1 MSDNS
6 RLAALDALEKCRRS
20 AAWTTEAI
28 DTAIKKRELDARS
41 AALASHIFL
50 GVMQNLSLCDFY
62 IDAFSKS
69 DIEPKVRDILR
80 CAVYQVIFMDR
91 IPDSAAVNEAVKL
104 TKSTGFSRASG
115 FVNAVLRKIVSQKD
129 HLPEIP
135 GKPSAEYLSVR
146 YSHPL
151 WLVRRIIDEKGYD
164 FAESYFAANNAVPD
178 LALQVNTLKTSLEA
192 LRESGFDFVPHTKL
206 ENCILPQNLRGSIA
220 ETKEFCKGLFYVQ
233 DPAARCAVSVMGLRP
248 GFKVL
253 DACAAPGGKSFA
265 AAIEMKNNGS
275 ILSCDIHEKKLK
287 RIEDG
292 AKRLGIDII
301 STRCADARSLD
312 CIGFDAVICDV
323 PCSGLGV
330 IRKKPDIRYK
340 DLQEIA
346 LLPRLQAEILH
357 NASQYVK
364 PGGVLVYSTC
374 TIFPEENEEIVRAFL
389 ASHPDY
395 APESFSLPI
404 AGDCDGMRTLLPRD
418 GGEPTE

>member
-28 DTAIKKRELDARS
+28 DTAIKMRELDTRS

-104 TKSTGFSRASG
+104 TKSTSFSRASG

-151 WLVRRIIDEKGYD
+151 WLVRRIID
-164 FAESYFAANNAVPD
+164 
-178 LALQVNTLKTSLEA
+178 
-192 LRESGFDFVPHTKL
+192 
-206 ENCILPQNLRGSIA
+206 
-220 ETKEFCKGLFYVQ
+220 
-233 DPAARCAVSVMGLRP
+233 
-248 GFKVL
+248 
-253 DACAAPGGKSFA
+253 
-265 AAIEMKNNGS
+265 
-275 ILSCDIHEKKLK
+275 
-287 RIEDG
+287 
-292 AKRLGIDII
+292 
-301 STRCADARSLD
+301 
-312 CIGFDAVICDV
+312 
-323 PCSGLGV
+323 
-330 IRKKPDIRYK
+330 
-340 DLQEIA
+340 
-346 LLPRLQAEILH
+346 
-357 NASQYVK
+357 
-364 PGGVLVYSTC
+364 
-374 TIFPEENEEIVRAFL
+374 
-389 ASHPDY
+389 
-395 APESFSLPI
+395 
-404 AGDCDGMRTLLPRD
+404 
-418 GGEPTE
+418 